1 MDLNALRT
9 VALVLAQG
17 VGVVSALAATALG
30 RAGGATAA
38 GEAVGV
44 DALGGQVGDLV
55 GAVEVGVLW

>member
-1 MDLNALRT
+1 M
-9 VALVLAQG
+9 VLIKSF
-17 VGVVSALAATALG
+17 VLSALAATALG
-30 RAGGATAA
+30 RAGGAAAA